1 MANNAQAIV
10 ERLNELIAPAA
21 RGQLLAR
28 GLARGLLWRDGVLPL
43 GAPEFTP
50 SLSLDLLDF
59 GYGVLALAL
68 ELRDAN
74 RTREP
79 GTAFPTSDGFRVAAE
94 AIESAVRRDEGAGRD
109 RGRHL
114 VVSATA
120 FHLAGYAARSFSML
134 PVPALEA
141 NLSTQERCLALILRK
156 DMGILREQV
165 VGWFSATN
173 RSDEQIAARLRDP
186 EDPFNADDAMV
197 LAATNAYIH
206 AVGLA
211 DSGLL
216 YGNRE
221 LFERAIDLLRRL
233 IAASAESG
241 LLATWWVTTLT
252 LHLLED
258 LWDSSLHQ
266 RLPVQGPVSGQEQWP
281 GLRSNFIA
289 QMGVRHPPQLELWPS
304 QLDAARRAVDLA
316 DDRRSAEEEMGT
328 SRITYTSAQLGL
340 FSTDKLSA

>member
-1 MANNAQAIV
+1 MANNVEAIV
-10 ERLNELIAPAA
+10 GRLNELIAPAA
-21 RGQLLAR
+21 RGRLLAR

-68 ELRDAN
+68 EVRDAN

-79 GTAFPTSDGFRVAAE
+79 AFPTSDAFRVAAE
-94 AIESAVRRDEGAGRD
+94 AIESAVRRDESAGRD

-120 FHLAGYAARSFSML
+120 FHLAGYAARSYSML

-156 DMGILREQV
+156 DMGIMREQV
-165 VGWFSATN
+165 VDWFSATN
-173 RSDEQIAARLRDP
+173 RSDDQIAARLRDP
-186 EDPFNADDAMV
+186 EDSFNADDAMV
-197 LAATNAYIH
+197 LAATNAYMH

-216 YGNRE
+216 YGIARE
-221 LFERAIDLLRRL
+221 MLSLSKLNWNNTQFDGGEPITLR
-233 IAASAESG
+233 
-241 LLATWWVTTLT
+241 
-252 LHLLED
+252 
-258 LWDSSLHQ
+258 
-266 RLPVQGPVSGQEQWP
+266 
-281 GLRSNFIA
+281 
-289 QMGVRHPPQLELWPS
+289 
-304 QLDAARRAVDLA
+304 AARRVGDILKCIPVNGIILPGF
-316 DDRRSAEEEMGT
+316 RFF
-328 SRITYTSAQLGL
+328 I
-340 FSTDKLSA
+340 